1 MFKTPIVYYSVDHVF
16 KGFKLSWGYNISSR
30 SETTT
35 SYPDQ
40 WEVLFYKVLPDGKKL
55 DIHKAKL
62 SRESFQMKLQTEERC
77 GLWAFGWTCVPA

>member
-1 MFKTPIVYYSVDHVF
+1 MSSYKNSLIHSLLTHLMFKTPIVYYSVDHVF

-40 WEVLFYKVLPDGKKL
+40 WEILFYKVLPDGKKL
-55 DIHKAKL
+55 DIHKAEL
-62 SRESFQMKLQTEERC
+62 SRESFQMET
-77 GLWAFGWTCVPA
+77 TD